1 MWEVIRLQGG
11 AVVRLK
17 SSSKQTN
24 GTCGEGKYCVQL
36 YSRRATLVNEFCLD
50 KQENNIP
57 DIEAAAELLRQT
69 LAPCDFAS
77 TSVSL
82 ISDEG
87 TNDETILQFD
97 PKQAR

>member
-1 MWEVIRLQGG
+1 M
-11 AVVRLK
+11 RLK
-17 SSSKQTN
+17 SSAKQTD

-36 YSRRATLVNEFCLD
+36 YSHRATLVNEFCLD

-57 DIEAAAELLRQT
+57 DIEAAENLLRQT

-77 TSVSL
+77 TTVVL
-82 ISDEG
+82 VGDQG

-97 PKQAR
+97 PKQK